1 MSLAAGSAVGPYVID
16 TKLGAG
22 GMGEVYRAHDTRLK
36 RDVAIKVISE
46 AMAADRV
53 AVDRFIREA
62 LAVSALNHPNI
73 VTIHETGEIDGA
85 RYIAMELVRGR
96 TVRELVRERMPW
108 TQAIDVG
115 RQAAE
120 ALAVAHATQI
130 VHRDVKPENV
140 MVRDDGYVK
149 VLDFGLARIERPG
162 GGAAETVSL
171 ATHTG
176 LVIGTIGY
184 MSPEQARGEPVATAS
199 DVFSLGVVL
208 YESITGQHPF
218 PAASPLAVLHAI
230 LGDQPVAPSRLVP
243 DLPVTL
249 DEIVL
254 ECLQKDAR
262 LRPTASELATRLRA
276 AHDGSARH
284 SAPQA
289 APPETPAHV
298 VGRGDEMR
306 ALEQAWR
313 QARSGSGLVVAIGAE
328 AGFGKTVFVET
339 FLARLAA
346 ADEPVRVARGRCS
359 ERLAGS
365 EAYLPILEA
374 LESLLRN
381 DRHGS
386 LARVMRTVAPNWYVQ
401 VVSQPGYDPSAIREA
416 VEAGAGSPQRMKREI
431 VAFLE
436 EAARLT
442 PLVLFLD
449 DVHWSDG
456 ATVDLLAY
464 VVPRLPR
471 LRVLVVAAY
480 RPSELAHAR
489 HAFLPLKLDLQ
500 AHGTCREVSLG
511 TLGFAALAEY
521 SALEFPGEPLP
532 EGFLRLVHHKTEGHP
547 LFMADLLRD
556 LRRRGAIV
564 RGDRGFALAAGLPD
578 LERDLP
584 ESARSMIQRKVDA
597 LSDSDRRLLSA
608 AAVQGVDFDSAIV
621 AYAIE
626 ADEEDVEEALDRLER
641 EHALVRFIEER
652 SCPDRTVT
660 LAFRFAHVLYQNALY
675 GSLRA
680 TRRATLAGAV
690 AAALVRR
697 WGDRSPEIA
706 HELAVL
712 FEAARGTL
720 MAARYYGLAAQAAG
734 RLFAHEE
741 AERLA
746 ARGLSLLEPL
756 ADDAAR
762 RSVELELQMAYALA
776 IKTNTA
782 YSAPQVGAAYRRA
795 RELAQG
801 VADPAHLVPVLM
813 GLSAHY
819 ISAGEIAVCHELADT
834 LLDVARRAS
843 NPHLTMVAEWS
854 MGAAL
859 HHLGRLSEAHAHLG
873 RALDLYEPAVHHP
886 RAWEV
891 GIEPGIFCRCERAR
905 TTMLLGFP
913 DRAMEHM
920 KTAEAQARALGHPQT
935 LAFTLL
941 FRALI
946 HQLRREPRG
955 VIALQPELVEL
966 CERKGIGQELLW
978 IAPVHAWAVFELG
991 NRDEGLAAIRR
1002 GVDNLAAHHSML
1014 LRPYFLLVLAEALWR
1029 TNQAVEAR
1037 SVIVEAEAYAD
1048 RMSQRMFDAEMHRL
1062 HGEVILAHDASA
1074 HEDAR
1079 RHLDRALASSR
1090 EAGARWLE
1098 LRAARSMAALLAWSG
1113 DPAAARA
1120 LLAPLV
1126 ASFTEGL
1133 DTLDVVEAKGLL
1145 ETL

>member
-1 MSLAAGSAVGPYVID
+1 
-16 TKLGAG
+16 
-22 GMGEVYRAHDTRLK
+22 
-36 RDVAIKVISE
+36 
-46 AMAADRV
+46 
-53 AVDRFIREA
+53 
-62 LAVSALNHPNI
+62 
-73 VTIHETGEIDGA
+73 
-85 RYIAMELVRGR
+85 MELVRGR
-96 TVRELVRERMPW
+96 TVRELVRDRMPW
-108 TQAIDVG
+108 AQAVEVG

-120 ALAVAHATQI
+120 ALAVAHAAQI

-149 VLDFGLARIERPG
+149 VLDFGLARIERPEG
-162 GGAAETVSL
+162 GTAETISL

-184 MSPEQARGEPVATAS
+184 MSPEQARGEPVSTAS

-208 YESITGQHPF
+208 YEAVTGQHPF

-243 DLPVTL
+243 DLPVSL

-262 LRPTASELATRLRA
+262 LRPTAAELAARLRA
-276 AHDGSARH
+276 AHDGSPRTAG
-284 SAPQA
+284 SVA
-289 APPETPAHV
+289 ALSDASVHL

-306 ALEQAWR
+306 VFEQAWR
-313 QARSGSGLVVAIGAE
+313 QVRAGSGLVVAVGAE

-339 FLARLAA
+339 WLARLAGG
-346 ADEPVRVARGRCS
+346 DEPVRIARGRCS
-359 ERLAGS
+359 ERLAGT
-365 EAYLPILEA
+365 EAYLPVLEA
-374 LESLLRN
+374 LESLLRS

-401 VVSQPGYDPSAIREA
+401 VVSQPGHDPAAMREA

-464 VVPRLPR
+464 IATRLPR
-471 LRVLVVAAY
+471 LRVLVVAVY
-480 RPSELAHAR
+480 RPSALALAKHP
-489 HAFLPLKLDLQ
+489 FQSLKLDLQ
-500 AHGTCREVSLG
+500 AHGTCREIVLG
-511 TLGFAALAEY
+511 TLPFSAFAEY
-521 SALEFPGEPLP
+521 AALEFPGEPLP
-532 EGFLRLVHHKTEGHP
+532 EGFLRLAHNRTEGHP

-564 RGDRGFALAAGLPD
+564 RGERGFVLAAGLPD

-597 LSDSDRRLLSA
+597 LPESDRRLLAA

-621 AYAIE
+621 AHAVE
-626 ADEEDVEEALDRLER
+626 ADEAEVEDALDRLER
-641 EHALVRFIEER
+641 EHAFVRFVEER
-652 SCPDRTVT
+652 TCPDRTVT

-680 TRRATLAGAV
+680 TRRATLAGAI
-690 AAALVRR
+690 ASGLVRR
-697 WGDRSPEIA
+697 WADRSPEIA

-741 AERLA
+741 AARLA
-746 ARGLSLLEPL
+746 ARGLALVGSL

-762 RSVELELQMAYALA
+762 RGVELELQMAYALA
-776 IKTNTA
+776 MKTNTA
-782 YSAPQVGAAYRRA
+782 YSAPEVGAAYRRA

-819 ISAGEIAVCHELADT
+819 ISAGEISVCHELAET
-834 LLDVARRAS
+834 LLDVARRTGD
-843 NPHLTMVAEWS
+843 PHLTMVAEWS

-873 RALDLYEPAVHHP
+873 RALELHEPAVHHQ

-891 GIEPGIFCRCERAR
+891 GIEPGIFCRCELAR
-905 TTMLLGFP
+905 TTALTGFP
-913 DRAMEHM
+913 DRAMEHVRA
-920 KTAEAQARALGHPQT
+920 AEAQARALGHPQT

-955 VIALQPELVEL
+955 VIAVQPELVEL

-978 IAPVHAWAVFELG
+978 IAPVHAWAVFELSD
-991 NRDEGLAAIRR
+991 RDAGLEAIQR
-1002 GVDNLAAHHSML
+1002 GVDRLAAHHSML

-1029 TNQAVEAR
+1029 TGHPVEAR
-1037 SVIVEAEAYAD
+1037 ASIVEADQISA
-1048 RMSQRMFDAEMHRL
+1048 RMGQRMFDAEMHRL
-1062 HGEVILAHDASA
+1062 HGEVVLAQDASA
-1074 HEDAR
+1074 QPEAR
-1079 RHLDRALASSR
+1079 RHLDRALSVAR
-1090 EAGARWLE
+1090 ESGARWLE
-1098 LRAARSMAALLAWSG
+1098 LRAGRSMAALLAWSG
-1113 DPAAARA
+1113 DAPGARA
-1120 LLAPLV
+1120 LLEPLV

-1133 DTLDVVEAKGLL
+1133 DTLDLVEAKGLL